1 MGVREGTT
9 FHWGTTRADYSEAHC
24 KGQDPTVFMEY
35 DLFQDAR
42 KVCRGCPCAADCYF
56 EAVRDDLHGCWGG
69 IWHGK
74 TGRPGSN
81 QDKRGQA
88 TMLMKL
94 YRAELCHR
102 MGLTVEQFTAR
113 FGVARDGIRRALRS
127 L

>member
-24 KGQDPTVFMEY
+24 KGQDPTLFMEY

-69 IWHGK
+69 CWFGQS
-74 TGRPGSN
+74 GRPGSN
-81 QDKRGQA
+81 PNKKGQA
-88 TMLMKL
+88 TALMKL

-102 MGLTVEQFTAR
+102 MRLTLQEFTER
-113 FGVARDGIRRALRS
+113 FGPGQDGIRRALRT